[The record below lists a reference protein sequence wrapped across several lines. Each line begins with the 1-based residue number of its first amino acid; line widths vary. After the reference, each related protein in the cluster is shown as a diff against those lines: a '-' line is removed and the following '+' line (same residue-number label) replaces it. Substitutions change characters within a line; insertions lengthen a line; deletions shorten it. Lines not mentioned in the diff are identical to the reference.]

1 MPNPDSYSPE
11 ADDATSASS
20 HQPSAD
26 VKAQKAFEKEL
37 LAKTAKQTGDI
48 ILFDNRIVLVS
59 LAGLV
64 GRERAVLT
72 GVFVV

>member
-1 MPNPDSYSPE
+1 MPNLDSYCPD
-11 ADDATSASS
+11 ADDATAASS

-59 LAGLV
+59 SPGLG
-64 GRERAVLT
+64 GRDGAVLT
-72 GVFVV
+72 DVFVV